1 MRFRTLAYALVA
13 CIALAACGTNPGD
26 RAVTGGGMGA
36 ATGVVIGAIAGGPI
50 VGAAL
55 LGGAAGAVAGAVT
68 SPNAVNFGK
77 PFWQQ

>member
-1 MRFRTLAYALVA
+1 MRFGFLAYALVA

-36 ATGVVIGAIAGGPI
+36 A
-50 VGAAL
+50 L

-77 PFWQQ
+77 PFWEQ